1 MVPNNQSRVLHK
13 LCDIYVMSMYIIY
26 MNCSLK
32 YKKTNFENVE
42 PWIKVYKRKSVHFYG
57 ILDKVLKFDS

>member
-1 MVPNNQSRVLHK
+1 
-13 LCDIYVMSMYIIY
+13 